1 MMCVVYA
8 KRSAAGIDLESPCT
22 STTVSGD
29 TLYLISKRSAGDV
42 DDGGGGEGRLEL
54 LGGTGKYAD
63 LTGTCTY
70 QTDYLANDR
79 IVTMTDCMWQRSA
92 ERK

>member
-79 IVTMTDCMWQRSA
+79 IVTMTDCTWQRSA
-92 ERK
+92 E